1 MEIEIVMF
9 WISSIYIVPIW
20 GLMWFA
26 PRHEITKK
34 IVGDLRISVLP
45 LLIPY
50 AILAIPTIPDIFAT
64 LGTEMPTP
72 DLIIEFF
79 QDDKVII
86 LGWLHFLAFDVLA
99 GRLIW
104 QRMLACDRPMYVS
117 TPILV
122 LGMMVAPLGFLIGL
136 IATWEYSET
145 NIDV

>member
-1 MEIEIVMF
+1 MEIEVVMF

-99 GRLIW
+99 GRFIW
-104 QRMLACDRPMYVS
+104 QRMLACNRPMYVS

>member
-1 MEIEIVMF
+1 
-9 WISSIYIVPIW
+9 
-20 GLMWFA
+20 MWFA

-99 GRLIW
+99 GRFIW

>member
-99 GRLIW
+99 GRFIW
-104 QRMLACDRPMYVS
+104 QRMLACDRPIYVS

>member
-1 MEIEIVMF
+1 
-9 WISSIYIVPIW
+9 
-20 GLMWFA
+20 MWFA
-26 PRHEITKK
+26 PRHETTKK

-64 LGTEMPTP
+64 LCTEMPTP

-99 GRLIW
+99 GRFIW
-104 QRMLACDRPMYVS
+104 QRMLAYDRPMYVS

-145 NIDV
+145 NIDA

>member
-99 GRLIW
+99 GRFIW

-136 IATWEYSET
+136 IATWEFSET

>member
-1 MEIEIVMF
+1 
-9 WISSIYIVPIW
+9 
-20 GLMWFA
+20 MWFE

-99 GRLIW
+99 GRFIW

-145 NIDV
+145 SINV

>member
-26 PRHEITKK
+26 PRHEITEK

-99 GRLIW
+99 GRFIW

>member
-34 IVGDLRISVLP
+34 IVGNLRISVLP

-99 GRLIW
+99 GRFIW

-145 NIDV
+145 NIDA